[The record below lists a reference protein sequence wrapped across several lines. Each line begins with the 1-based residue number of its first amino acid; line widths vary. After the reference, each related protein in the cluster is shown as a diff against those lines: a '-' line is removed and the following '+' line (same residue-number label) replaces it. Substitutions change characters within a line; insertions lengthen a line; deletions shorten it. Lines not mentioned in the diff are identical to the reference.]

1 MLVQKDMDCIFCNM
15 INKKQE
21 AHVIFEDD
29 THIAIMDKYP
39 IQLGHSLVMP
49 KLHHEKI
56 IDMPN
61 DEVGELFSRV
71 PIVARAI
78 LATTGADGFNIGQ
91 NNGKSANQIIPHV
104 HVHVI
109 PRYQKIG
116 NSWARRMITKNNDL
130 EELAKKI
137 RNNIKSG

>member
-1 MLVQKDMDCIFCNM
+1 MVQKDMNCIFCNM
-15 INKKQE
+15 INGKQE
-21 AHVIFEDD
+21 AHIIFEDD

-49 KLHHEKI
+49 KVHHEKI
-56 IDMPN
+56 VDMSN
-61 DEVGELFSRV
+61 DEVGALFSRV
-71 PIVARAI
+71 PVVARAI
-78 LATTGADGFNIGQ
+78 LAATGADGFNIGQ

-116 NSWARRMITKNNDL
+116 NSWARRMIAQNDDL
-130 EELAKKI
+130 DELAKKI
-137 RNNIKSG
+137 RSNIKS